1 MQSTRKSPIPRVLR
15 MAHNVL
21 LGYMAR
27 AGLVMTAIP
36 MTVDSIDAVPEAQR
50 GLYKEA
56 NGKFVLDVDGYEDP
70 VGLKSALQAER
81 QNAKTATQQA
91 AAWKALGK
99 TPEEIQ
105 ALVDA
110 QAAAEADKLGKS
122 GEWDKLKTQMA
133 DQHRTE
139 LGKKDERIGALT
151 KSLERRLIDA
161 DATAAIAAAKGVPLL
176 LLPHVRAS
184 VKVIEENGDFKV
196 QVVDAAGNPRVNGKG
211 EFLSIADLVGEM
223 RQSETFGRAFEASG
237 TTGGG
242 ASGGGGGGGS
252 KVIKQAAFDA
262 LPSKQ
267 RAAKMAEGY
276 SVVE

>member
-1 MQSTRKSPIPRVLR
+1 MKFATKSSTRGMFRI
-15 MAHNVL
+15 AHNHLV
-21 LGYMAR
+21 GYMAR
-27 AGLVMTAIP
+27 AGLLLTAIP
-36 MTVDSIDAVPEAQR
+36 MTVDAIDAIPEAQR
-50 GLYKEA
+50 GLYKES

-70 VGLKSALQAER
+70 VGLKSALTKER
-81 QNAKTATQQA
+81 EAAKNASKQV
-91 AAWKALGK
+91 AAWAALGK

-105 ALVDA
+105 ALVEAAA
-110 QAAAEADKLGKS
+110 QAEQDKLGKS
-122 GEWDKLKTQMA
+122 GEWDKLKQQMA
-133 DQHRTE
+133 DQHKAE
-139 LGKKDERIGALT
+139 LGKKDERINVLT

-161 DATAAIAAAKGVPLL
+161 DATAAIAAAKGVPML

-184 VKVIEENGDFKV
+184 VKVIEDGGDFKV

-223 RQSETFGRAFEASG
+223 RQSEVFGRAFEASG

-242 ASGGGGGGGS
+242 ASGGPGGGS

-262 LPSKQ
+262 LSPKD
-267 RAAKMAEGY
+267 RAARMKDGY